1 MATFDTNN
9 SVTDR
14 TWVSLCF
21 LHVMYIKDEHIVV
34 FIFVLDLLGTGVV
47 FSGSSVACLGSVSKN
62 RLISMALSD

>member
-1 MATFDTNN
+1 
-9 SVTDR
+9 
-14 TWVSLCF
+14 
-21 LHVMYIKDEHIVV
+21 MYIKDEHIVV